1 METVIVGAGTFGA
14 SLAWWLA
21 RSGERV
27 TLVDQFEP
35 GDPRASSG
43 GETRLYRCAHGSDT
57 EYTAMALRART
68 LWHELEDESGEDLLV
83 ECGMAWFALQDDGW
97 EAASE
102 RTLVGQ
108 GIPVERLDV
117 ATAARLF
124 PSFRGDDLAFVLLE
138 PEGGVLRA
146 ERSMRTLA
154 AQAASHGARI
164 VRGRASP
171 DGAAV
176 ALEDSTRLEGDLVV
190 WACGPWLTKLFP
202 DLVSLKVTQQEL
214 LFLDGGPAW
223 RAPHVPAW
231 CEYES
236 SRYGTADIDGIG
248 VKAAIDDEGPPL
260 DPDADLPSTSRTEGD
275 VRAYLRDRFPALERA
290 PLKGTRSCRYEI
302 TADTRF
308 IAAPH
313 PELANVWIVGGGSG
327 HGLKHGPPMA
337 ERLAS
342 AFASGET
349 LPADFSLGER
359 SGSQS
364 LRTASSSRLSRG
376 S

>member
-1 METVIVGAGTFGA
+1 MEAVIIGAGTFGA

-21 RSGERV
+21 RNGERV

-35 GDPRASSG
+35 GDSRASSG
-43 GETRLYRCAHGSDT
+43 GETRLYRCSHGPDG
-57 EYTAMALRART
+57 EYTAMARRARA
-68 LWHELEDESGEDLLV
+68 LWRELEEESGEELLV
-83 ECGMAWFALQDDGW
+83 NCGMAWFAHREDGW

-102 RTLVGQ
+102 RTLAAQ
-108 GIPVERLDV
+108 DIPVERLDV
-117 ATAARLF
+117 AGAARLY
-124 PSFRGDDLAFVLLE
+124 PSFRGDDLAFVLFE

-154 AQAASHGARI
+154 AQAVSHGARI

-171 DGAAV
+171 NGAAV
-176 ALEDSTRLEGDLVV
+176 VLEDSTRLKGDVVV
-190 WACGPWLTKLFP
+190 WACGPWLPKIFP

-214 LFLDGGPAW
+214 LFLDGGLAW
-223 RAPHVPAW
+223 RAPGVPAW
-231 CEYES
+231 CDYEK

-260 DPDADLPSTSRTEGD
+260 DPDAELPSTSRTEGD
-275 VRAYLRDRFPALERA
+275 VRAYLRSRFPTLEGA

-302 TADTRF
+302 TADTRL

-313 PELANVWIVGGGSG
+313 PEYANVWIVGGGSG
-327 HGLKHGPPMA
+327 HGLKHGPVMA
-337 ERLAS
+337 ERLAG
-342 AFASGET
+342 AFASGTT
-349 LPADFSLGER
+349 LPADFALGER

-364 LRTASSSRLSRG
+364 LRTASSSGLS
-376 S
+376 

>member
-1 METVIVGAGTFGA
+1 MMEAVIVGAGTFGA

-21 RSGERV
+21 RSGVRV
-27 TLVDQFEP
+27 RLVDQFEP

-43 GETRLYRCAHGSDT
+43 GETRLFRCAHGPDT
-57 EYTAMALRART
+57 EYTAMARRART
-68 LWHELEDESGEDLLV
+68 LWHQLEDESGEELLV
-83 ECGMAWFALQDDGW
+83 ECGLAWFAHREDGW

-102 RTLVGQ
+102 RTLAAQ
-108 GIPVERLDV
+108 EIPVERLDIPS
-117 ATAARLF
+117 AAQLY

-154 AQAASHGARI
+154 AQAVSHGARI

-171 DGAAV
+171 DGV
-176 ALEDSTRLEGDLVV
+176 VVVLDDSTRLEGDVVV
-190 WACGPWLTKLFP
+190 WACGPWLPKLFP
-202 DLVSLKVTQQEL
+202 DLVSLRVTQQEL

-223 RAPHVPAW
+223 RAPGVPAW
-231 CEYES
+231 CDYES
-236 SRYGTADIDGIG
+236 SRYGTADIDDVG

-260 DPDADLPSTSRTEGD
+260 DPDADLPGTSRTEVD
-275 VRAYLRDRFPALERA
+275 VRSYLRDRFPALEGA
-290 PLKGTRSCRYEI
+290 PLIGARSCRYEI
-302 TADTRF
+302 TADTRL
-308 IAAPH
+308 IGAQH
-313 PELANVWIVGGGSG
+313 PEHPSVWIVGGGSG

-342 AFASGET
+342 AFASGTT
-349 LPADFSLGER
+349 LPADFSLGNR

-364 LRTASSSRLSRG
+364 LRTASSSHPAS
-376 S
+376 